1 MANKSLYD
9 NLIEDLQWE
18 KYKLAKK
25 QLEDQREQLD
35 NQRDL
40 NNSQAYT
47 EEEVLRKLRGISPN
61 EIANHHVLMADFFNI
76 VDMISFNH
84 IIENAQKGNLD
95 LKALQN
101 LIPTQKGQEKFKQI
115 VTQLGP
121 NVDLVSLSSAVSNS
135 IKNMSD
141 QRTKLVSESLDNA
154 KKDIDVRVEGV
165 NKKMDALDQIR
176 QKSLTSQ
183 DVYGQAQRELDG
195 AISDIEKFKNERK
208 QQLQRDE
215 ELRKL
220 QEEEALRRMT
230 QNGLNDNPTF
240 GARK

>member
-1 MANKSLYD
+1 MENKSLYD
-9 NLIEDLQWE
+9 NLVEDLQWE

-47 EEEVLRKLRGISPN
+47 EEEVLRNLRGISPN

-101 LIPTQKGQEKFKQI
+101 IIPTQKGQEKFKQI

-240 GARK
+240 RARK